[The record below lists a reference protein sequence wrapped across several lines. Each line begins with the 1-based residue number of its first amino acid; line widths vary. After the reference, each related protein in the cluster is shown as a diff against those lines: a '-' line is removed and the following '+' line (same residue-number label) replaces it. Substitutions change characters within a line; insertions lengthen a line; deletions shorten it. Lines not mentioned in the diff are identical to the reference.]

1 METKTAYLAE
11 RAKGTPAA
19 QAIRAARYAVKMAGL
34 DCPRWA
40 GDSVRIDLP
49 RGEHIV
55 CELQHDDDADIC
67 ERLQCSADI
76 CSSARDAAS
85 EGAREGWISR
95 DGRVLFDANGNSYG
109 YAWAWWSDNYGFRQF
124 WEDGRRQHG
133 RHASWLRARR
143 MVADGFDY
151 YRQAQDAGYVGYS
164 VTLFDAAGGEVDNES
179 CWGFE
184 AVGDYAGQE
193 ARSTADSMARQRAR
207 HWEAETA
214 AARQRAADI
223 RGQARA
229 LVADIRRLSGA
240 GPAACAAL
248 RQALQGLRA
257 DHRQALAVI
266 AGGAA

>member
-1 METKTAYLAE
+1 MNVKTAYLAE
-11 RAKGTPAA
+11 RAEGTPAA
-19 QAIRAARYAVKMAGL
+19 QAIRAARYAAKMAGIEY
-34 DCPRWA
+34 PRYA

-49 RGEHIV
+49 RGERIV
-55 CELQHDDDADIC
+55 CELQHDDDADIN
-67 ERLQCSADI
+67 ERMRCSIDF

-85 EGAREGWISR
+85 EGAAVGWVAR
-95 DGRVLFDANGNSYG
+95 DGRVLADADRHDWMW
-109 YAWAWWSDNYGFRQF
+109 WADDYGFEQF

-133 RHASWLRARR
+133 RHAAWLRARR
-143 MVADGFDY
+143 MVADSFDY
-151 YRQAQDAGYVGYS
+151 YRQAQDAGFIGFV
-164 VTLFDAAGGEVDNES
+164 VTLYDAAGEEVDAES

-193 ARSTADSMARQRAR
+193 ARDVADHMAAARAR

-223 RGQARA
+223 RHQARA
-229 LVADIRRLSGA
+229 LVADIRRLSGV

-257 DHRQALAVI
+257 DHRQAMAVI

>member
-1 METKTAYLAE
+1 MDVKTAYLAE

-34 DCPRWA
+34 EYPRRA
-40 GDSVRIDLP
+40 GDSVCIDLP

-55 CELQHDDDADIC
+55 CELQHDEDADIC
-67 ERLQCSADI
+67 ERLQCSVDV

-95 DGRVLFDANGNSYG
+95 DGRVLFDANGNNCRHS
-109 YAWAWWSDNYGFRQF
+109 WAWWADDYGFEQL
-124 WEDGRRQHG
+124 WKDGRRQHG
-133 RHASWLRARR
+133 RHAAWLRARR
-143 MVADGFDY
+143 MVADGFSY

-164 VTLFDAAGGEVDNES
+164 VTLFDAAGGEVDTES

-193 ARSTADSMARQRAR
+193 ARGVADYMAAARAR

-223 RGQARA
+223 RRQARA
-229 LVADIRRLSGA
+229 LVADIRRLSGV

-248 RQALQGLRA
+248 RQALQALRA
-257 DHRQALAVI
+257 DHRRAMAVI